1 MKRVRRFFNLKDLGR
16 GKEKDTAA
24 GTAGWVFS
32 WAAFRGDLWG
42 FVSDF
47 LVSLFGFLFCVV
59 FLSVYR
65 QTRVLV

>member
-1 MKRVRRFFNLKDLGR
+1 MKRVRRFFNLKDLGK

-24 GTAGWVFS
+24 RTAGWVFS